1 MGAFDVFGFCGV
13 DSSQR
18 KITTLAFAAALAASA
33 LWAKFHDVDRLPGQ

>member
-33 LWAKFHDVDRLPGQ
+33 LWAKFHDVDRFPGQ